1 MKVFHINLLTGLG
14 FFAGSIYVIW
24 EARNLEY
31 YTPLGPG
38 GGFFPFWLGAVMAG
52 ITLGWLVQEIKNK
65 DNRNSLFLAKDAD
78 IARVILP
85 IIALLAVSVFMNII
99 GFQLTIFL
107 FLIFLIKFL
116 GRQSFSISLTVAFL
130 GSFGVYYVFTR
141 FLDII
146 LPTAA
151 IKFLANLGL

>member
-1 MKVFHINLLTGLG
+1 MYSLCVLTGLG
-14 FFAGSIYVIW
+14 FLAGSIYVIW
-24 EARNLEY
+24 ESRNLEY

-38 GGFFPFWLGAVMAG
+38 GGFFPFWLGAIMAG
-52 ITLGWLVQEIKNK
+52 LTLGWLVQEINNK
-65 DNRNSLFLAKDAD
+65 ENRNVLFWAKDAD

-85 IIALLAVSVFMNII
+85 IIGLIAVSVLMDII

-116 GRQSFSISLTVAFL
+116 GRQSLFRSMTVAFL
-130 GSFGVYYVFTR
+130 GSFGVYYIFTH

-146 LPTAA
+146 LPKAA